1 MNRKYLIPLTLIS
14 VLSANS
20 EILTSTQ
27 KEILDTQKKIIEED
41 SKINQKDWLSN
52 INISSSYSKDENN
65 IDSKDLTINYE
76 QDIFR
81 FGAIS
86 NIIDAAK
93 IQKQYDLL
101 NLNITFDEYFNN
113 IYTNVLNIKLIDLQ
127 IQKQDL
133 TIKNKRISLEITK
146 DEYNNGQ
153 TDVTTLND
161 MIMELNSLQES
172 LVNYES
178 SKQNYINN
186 LKIYSN
192 LDYKNIEIPPLKQ
205 KALEDYINSSK
216 EIQLQD
222 FNQELSKLEYKI
234 KKAEYLPTLSVNTSY
249 NKNLDNQDKDESY
262 NYGLTL
268 SMPIDFSSLNQKE
281 KYKLNYLLAK
291 KQKEQ
296 KTTEKNSEY
305 ETVIEN
311 IKKYSKL
318 DKIARDD
325 IVLYEEL
332 LRNVN
337 AEYQAGYKAK
347 EDVDILSNT
356 KKIRELDSQL
366 YDIYT
371 QIELISLNF

>member
-1 MNRKYLIPLTLIS
+1 MNKRYLIPLTLIS
-14 VLSANS
+14 ILSADS
-20 EILTSTQ
+20 KILTPTQ
-27 KEILDTQKKIIEED
+27 QEILDTQKKIIEQD

-52 INISSSYSKDENN
+52 INISGSYSKDETN
-65 IDSKDLTINYE
+65 DSSKDLAISYD

-86 NIIDAAK
+86 NIIDASK

-113 IYTNVLNIKLIDLQ
+113 IYTNVLNIRLVDLQ
-127 IQKQDL
+127 IQKQNL
-133 TIKNKRISLEITK
+133 TIENKKISLEITK

-161 MIMELNSLQES
+161 MIMELNALQEA
-172 LVNYES
+172 LVEYES
-178 SKQNYINN
+178 SKQTYINN

-192 LDYKNIEIPPLKQ
+192 LDYNNIEIPPLKQ
-205 KALEDYINSSK
+205 KALEDYLNSSK

-222 FNQELSKLEYKI
+222 FNQKLSRLEYKI
-234 KKAEYLPTLSVNTSY
+234 KKAEYLPTLSVNTNY
-249 NKNLDNQDKDESY
+249 NKNLDSQDKEESY
-262 NYGLTL
+262 NYGLNL

-296 KTTEKNSEY
+296 TTIEKNSDY
-305 ETVIEN
+305 ETIIEN
-311 IKKYSKL
+311 IKKYNKL
-318 DKIARDD
+318 DKIAKND
-325 IVLYEEL
+325 IVLYDEL
-332 LRNVN
+332 LQNVN

-347 EDVDILSNT
+347 EDVEILSNT

-366 YDIYT
+366 YEIYT

>member
-205 KALEDYINSSK
+205 KALEDYLNSSK

-332 LRNVN
+332 LQNVN

>member
-1 MNRKYLIPLTLIS
+1 MNKRYLIPLTLIS
-14 VLSANS
+14 ILSADS
-20 EILTSTQ
+20 KILTPTQ
-27 KEILDTQKKIIEED
+27 QEILDTQKKIIEQD

-52 INISSSYSKDENN
+52 INISGSYSKDETN
-65 IDSKDLTINYE
+65 DSSKDLAISYD

-86 NIIDAAK
+86 NIIDASK

-113 IYTNVLNIKLIDLQ
+113 IYTNVLNIRLVDLQ
-127 IQKQDL
+127 IQKQNL
-133 TIKNKRISLEITK
+133 TIENKKISLEITK

-161 MIMELNSLQES
+161 MIMELNALQEA
-172 LVNYES
+172 LVEYES
-178 SKQNYINN
+178 SKQTYINN

-192 LDYKNIEIPPLKQ
+192 LDYNNIEIPPLKQ
-205 KALEDYINSSK
+205 KALEDYLNSSK

-222 FNQELSKLEYKI
+222 FNQKLSGLEYKI
-234 KKAEYLPTLSVNTSY
+234 KKAEYLPTLSVNTNY
-249 NKNLDNQDKDESY
+249 NKNLDSQDKEESY
-262 NYGLTL
+262 NYGLNL

-296 KTTEKNSEY
+296 TTIEKNSDY
-305 ETVIEN
+305 ETIIEN
-311 IKKYSKL
+311 IKKYNKL
-318 DKIARDD
+318 DKIAKND
-325 IVLYEEL
+325 IVLYDEL
-332 LRNVN
+332 LQNVN

-347 EDVDILSNT
+347 EDVEILSNT

-366 YDIYT
+366 YEIYT